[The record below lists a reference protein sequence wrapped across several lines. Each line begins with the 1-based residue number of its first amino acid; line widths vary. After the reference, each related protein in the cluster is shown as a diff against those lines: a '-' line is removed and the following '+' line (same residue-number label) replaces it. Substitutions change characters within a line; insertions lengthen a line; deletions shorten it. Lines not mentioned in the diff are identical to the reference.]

1 MKTLSFFFL
10 FTIVFLYQ
18 AFSQD
23 SISVLW
29 IGNSYTYVNDLPT
42 MTSLL
47 ATSLGDEIS
56 FDSKTNGGYTFA
68 NQAADPL
75 TYTKIKSKPWD
86 YVILQAQSQEP
97 SFPTSQVNSGTL
109 PYAEQLADSVYAN
122 RFCSQVHYYMTW
134 GRQNGDAQWDSI
146 NSFNKMNGRLRDA
159 YLRFMDSTEA
169 SVSPVGSAWKYVR
182 DHYPAIN
189 LYQADGS
196 HPSVEGSYLAAA
208 TFYASM
214 FRKSPVGAS
223 YISSLS
229 QSTATILQE
238 VAALT
243 VMDSLSFF
251 KLRTNDETAIAQFS
265 IDQDNEV
272 LQLWNES
279 WRATSYEWDFGDGIT
294 STDEH
299 PAHNYINDG
308 TFVITLIAS
317 NECGSDTLVQQ
328 VGVFTTGVDEQEVDY
343 LIRSLGDGH
352 FVIEGLASTASVE
365 LLSSDGKQLSKT
377 VLIHHGKEVSINLST
392 YPKGVYY
399 LKVDESTVKLMR

>member
-1 MKTLSFFFL
+1 MKTILFSILSFF
-10 FTIVFLYQ
+10 
-18 AFSQD
+18 AFISSVHAQD

-42 MTSLL
+42 MTSQL
-47 ATSLGDEIS
+47 AASLGDEIT

-75 TYTKIKSKPWD
+75 TYTKIKSKSWD

-97 SFPTSQVNSGTL
+97 SFPTSQVNSNTL

-122 RFCSQVHYYMTW
+122 RYCSQVHYYMTW

-169 SVSPVGSAWKYVR
+169 SVSPVGSAWRYVR
-182 DHYPAIN
+182 DNYPSIN

-208 TFYASM
+208 TFYASL
-214 FRKSPVGAS
+214 FRKSPVGAT
-223 YISSLS
+223 YISTLD
-229 QSTATILQE
+229 QNTATILQE
-238 VAALT
+238 AAALT

-251 KLRTNDETAIAQFS
+251 KLRSNSETAIAQFS
-265 IDQDNEV
+265 IDQNNEV

-279 WRATSYEWDFGDGIT
+279 WRATNYEWDFGDGT
-294 STDEH
+294 SSTDEH
-299 PAHNYINDG
+299 PAHNYINPG
-308 TFVITLIAS
+308 TFFITLIAS
-317 NECGSDTLVQQ
+317 NECGADTLVQQ
-328 VGVFTTGVDEQEVDY
+328 VSVFTIGVEEQEMEY
-343 LIRSLGDGH
+343 RIRSLGDGNY
-352 FVIEGLASTASVE
+352 VISGPLAKARIE
-365 LLSSDGKQLSKT
+365 LLSAEGNQLSKT
-377 VLIHHGKEVSINLST
+377 VLIQQGNDVSINLSSFA
-392 YPKGVYY
+392 KGIYY
-399 LKVDESTVKLMR
+399 LKVDGKTLKLLR